1 MTSPAPS
8 PPEVDVNTVV
18 GHDGRTYRALT
29 IAMVDLHLRKVT
41 ERIKGSESRKLLI
54 LAEAY
59 RQDRDHLLERRS
71 YLMMVGD
78 QTKED
83 LQ

>member
-1 MTSPAPS
+1 MTLPASS

-41 ERIKGSESRKLLI
+41 ERIKGSESRKMLI
-54 LAEAY
+54 MAEAY
-59 RQDRDHLLERRS
+59 RQDRDALLDRRNF
-71 YLMMVGD
+71 LRLCCTD
-78 QTKED
+78 ED
-83 LQ
+83 SA